1 MMTTSS
7 KLLDKNPLEM
17 DYNGI
22 AKWAR
27 EYQEHEKELGHVFAE
42 PSPVLLT
49 TVYAQLVVEGSI
61 IANKWVKLSCERH
74 LKDLKRSKDGSDFA
88 WTFDEEKAWRPIR
101 FIEKKC
107 RPTKGAYTKLVMQ
120 PWQHFVV
127 GSMFGWVNKETGVRR
142 FRESLIFLGRKNGKT
157 ELESG
162 LADYMAGFDGENGPN
177 VYFLANSEKQSRLL
191 YEGSRTMI
199 QKSPWLSK
207 QFVPNRSEIRY
218 PKSSG
223 KIMAM
228 SAEKSNKD
236 GENVHFAVFDEIHE
250 YQDYSLINVMR
261 NSRGMRVQP
270 LIVYITTAGYVLD
283 GPLVDMIDQGHDTL
297 DNYDDDINNRTFYYL
312 ASLDDK
318 DEVNDPKKWVKAN
331 PNIGLMQ
338 LADMISDFK
347 DERRVPAQF
356 ADWLTKRF
364 NIFSEVDEMSFV
376 TPEILEKNSL
386 SVDLNTLLDRD
397 AVGGYDLSD
406 TEDFTS
412 ACLEFPLDDG
422 SVFILEHSWIPQQ
435 RYERDKNPER
445 IRKWEAEGDATI
457 IPGDYVDYSY
467 VLRWFQEQGDKYNIT
482 QINYDPAKAL
492 RLNKELEE
500 AGFVTK
506 KIRQGF
512 FTLGG
517 PMQNIKELLLDG
529 KVVFNGQSMFKWYL
543 NNVSLRQDRNNN
555 WLPTKASMS
564 RKIDGFAAA
573 LDAHVSVIDMLVEPE
588 NEGSTSTFV
597 SFN

>member
-1 MMTTSS
+1 MTTTSNIL
-7 KLLDKNPLEM
+7 KKNPLEM
-17 DYNGI
+17 NYAGLTEWVEAYMKNERD
-22 AKWAR
+22 
-27 EYQEHEKELGHVFAE
+27 LGHVLLK
-42 PSPVLLT
+42 PSPILLT
-49 TVYAQLVVEGSI
+49 TIYAKLVIQGEI
-61 IANKWVKLSCERH
+61 IANKWVKLACERH
-74 LKDLKRSKDGSDFA
+74 LEDLKRSKEDPDFP
-88 WTFDEEKAWRPIR
+88 WKFDEEKGWRPIR

-107 RPTKGAYTKLVMQ
+107 HPTKGSFKHLVMQ

-127 GSMFGWVNKETGVRR
+127 GSMFGWINKSTGVRR
-142 FRESLIFLGRKNGKT
+142 YRESLIFVARKNGKT

-177 VYFLANSEKQSRLL
+177 VYFLANSQKQASLL

-199 QKSPWLSK
+199 QKSPWLSDR
-207 QFVPNRSEIRY
+207 FVPNRSEIRY
-218 PKSSG
+218 PKTGG
-223 KIMAM
+223 KILAM
-228 SAEKSNKD
+228 SAEKNNKD

-261 NSRGMRVQP
+261 NSRGTRKQP

-283 GPLVDMIDQGHDTL
+283 GPLVDMVDQGHDTL
-297 DNYDDDINNRTFYYL
+297 DNYEDDINNRTFYYL

-318 DEVNDPKKWVKAN
+318 EEVNDPKMWVKAN

-338 LADMISDFK
+338 LADMITDFQN
-347 DERRVPAQF
+347 ERRVPAQF

-364 NIFSEVDEMSFV
+364 NIFSEVDELSYI
-376 TPEILEKNSL
+376 TPEILQKNTRHL
-386 SVDLNTLLDRD
+386 DLEELRGREC
-397 AVGGYDLSD
+397 VGGYDLSD

-422 SVFILEHSWIPQQ
+422 GVFILEHSWIPHA

-445 IRKWEAEGDATI
+445 IRKWERDGEVTI

-467 VLRWFQEQGDKYNIT
+467 VLDWFNEQAQKYDIT
-482 QINYDPAKAL
+482 IIRYDPAKAI

-500 AGFVTK
+500 AGFETDKV
-506 KIRQGF
+506 RQGF

-517 PMQNIKELLLDG
+517 AMQNFKELLLDG
-529 KVVFNGQSMFKWYL
+529 KVVFNEQSMFKWYL
-543 NNVSLRQDRNNN
+543 NNVHLRQDRNDN
-555 WLPTKASMS
+555 WLPTKTSQS

-573 LDAHVSVIDMLVEPE
+573 LDAHVSVVDMLVEPD
-588 NEGSTSTFV
+588 NGGPV
-597 SFN
+597 SMYISF

>member
-1 MMTTSS
+1 MTTTSNIL
-7 KLLDKNPLEM
+7 KKNPLEM
-17 DYNGI
+17 NYAGLTEWVEAYMKNERD
-22 AKWAR
+22 
-27 EYQEHEKELGHVFAE
+27 LGHVLLK
-42 PSPVLLT
+42 PSPILLT
-49 TVYAQLVVEGSI
+49 TIYAKLVIQGEI
-61 IANKWVKLSCERH
+61 IANKWVKLACERH
-74 LKDLKRSKDGSDFA
+74 LEDLKRSKEDPDFP
-88 WTFDEEKAWRPIR
+88 WKFDEEKGWRPIR

-107 RPTKGAYTKLVMQ
+107 HPTKGSFKHLVMQ

-127 GSMFGWVNKETGVRR
+127 GSMFGWINKSTGVRR
-142 FRESLIFLGRKNGKT
+142 YRESLIFVARKNGKT

-177 VYFLANSEKQSRLL
+177 VYFLANSQKQASLL

-199 QKSPWLSK
+199 QKSPWLSDR
-207 QFVPNRSEIRY
+207 FVPNRSEIRY
-218 PKSSG
+218 PKTGG
-223 KIMAM
+223 KILAM
-228 SAEKSNKD
+228 SAEKNNKD

-261 NSRGMRVQP
+261 NSRGTRKQP

-283 GPLVDMIDQGHDTL
+283 GPLVDMVDQGHDTL
-297 DNYDDDINNRTFYYL
+297 DNYEDDINNRTFYYL

-318 DEVNDPKKWVKAN
+318 EEVNDPKMWVKAN

-338 LADMISDFK
+338 LADMITDFQN
-347 DERRVPAQF
+347 ERRVPAQF

-364 NIFSEVDEMSFV
+364 NIFSEVDELSYI
-376 TPEILEKNSL
+376 TPEILQKNTRHL
-386 SVDLNTLLDRD
+386 DLEELRGHEC
-397 AVGGYDLSD
+397 VGGYDLSD

-422 SVFILEHSWIPQQ
+422 GVFILEHSWIPHA

-445 IRKWEAEGDATI
+445 IRKWERDGEVTI

-467 VLRWFQEQGDKYNIT
+467 VLDWFNEQAQKYDIT
-482 QINYDPAKAL
+482 IIRYDPAKAI

-500 AGFVTK
+500 AGFETDKV
-506 KIRQGF
+506 RQGF

-517 PMQNIKELLLDG
+517 AMQNFKELLLDG
-529 KVVFNGQSMFKWYL
+529 KVVFNEQSMFKWYL
-543 NNVSLRQDRNNN
+543 NNVHLRQDRNDN
-555 WLPTKASMS
+555 WLPTKTSQS

-573 LDAHVSVIDMLVEPE
+573 LDAHVSVVDMLVEPD
-588 NEGSTSTFV
+588 NGGPV
-597 SFN
+597 SMYISF

>member
-1 MMTTSS
+1 MTTTSNIL
-7 KLLDKNPLEM
+7 KKNPLEM
-17 DYNGI
+17 NYAGLTEWVEAYMKNERD
-22 AKWAR
+22 
-27 EYQEHEKELGHVFAE
+27 LGHVLLK
-42 PSPVLLT
+42 PSPILLT
-49 TVYAQLVVEGSI
+49 TIYAKLVIQGEI
-61 IANKWVKLSCERH
+61 IANKWVKLACERH
-74 LKDLKRSKDGSDFA
+74 LEDLKRSKEDPDFP
-88 WTFDEEKAWRPIR
+88 WKFDEEKGWRPIR

-107 RPTKGAYTKLVMQ
+107 HPTKGSFEHLVMQ

-127 GSMFGWVNKETGVRR
+127 GNMFGWVNKTTGVRR
-142 FRESLIFLGRKNGKT
+142 YRESLIFVARKNGKT

-177 VYFLANSEKQSRLL
+177 VYFLANSQKQASLL

-199 QKSPWLSK
+199 QKSPWLSDR
-207 QFVPNRSEIRY
+207 FVPNRSEIRY
-218 PKSSG
+218 PKTGG
-223 KIMAM
+223 KILAM
-228 SAEKSNKD
+228 SAEKNNKD

-261 NSRGMRVQP
+261 NSRGTRKQP

-283 GPLVDMIDQGHDTL
+283 GPLVDMVDQGHDTL
-297 DNYDDDINNRTFYYL
+297 DNYEDDINNRTFYYL

-318 DEVNDPKKWVKAN
+318 EEVNDPKMWVKAN

-338 LADMISDFK
+338 LADMITDFQN
-347 DERRVPAQF
+347 ERRVPAQF

-364 NIFSEVDEMSFV
+364 NIFSEVDELSYI
-376 TPEILEKNSL
+376 TPEILQKNTRHL
-386 SVDLNTLLDRD
+386 DLEELRGREC
-397 AVGGYDLSD
+397 VGGYDLSD

-422 SVFILEHSWIPQQ
+422 GVFILEHSWIPHA

-445 IRKWEAEGDATI
+445 IRKWEHDGEVTI

-467 VLRWFQEQGDKYNIT
+467 VLDWFNEQAQKYDIT
-482 QINYDPAKAL
+482 IIRYDPAKAI

-500 AGFVTK
+500 AGFETDKV
-506 KIRQGF
+506 RQGF

-517 PMQNIKELLLDG
+517 AMQNFKELLLDG
-529 KVVFNGQSMFKWYL
+529 KVVFNEQSMFKWYL
-543 NNVSLRQDRNNN
+543 NNVHLRQDRNDN
-555 WLPTKASMS
+555 WLPTKTSQS

-573 LDAHVSVIDMLVEPE
+573 LDAHVSVVDMLVEPDD
-588 NEGSTSTFV
+588 GGPTSMYI
-597 SFN
+597 SF

>member
-1 MMTTSS
+1 MTTSNIL
-7 KLLDKNPLEM
+7 KQNPLEM
-17 DYNGI
+17 NYAGLTEWVETYMKNERD
-22 AKWAR
+22 
-27 EYQEHEKELGHVFAE
+27 LGHVLLK
-42 PSPVLLT
+42 PSPILLT
-49 TVYAQLVVEGSI
+49 TIYAKLVIQSEI
-61 IANKWVKLSCERH
+61 IANKWVKLACERH
-74 LKDLKRSKDGSDFA
+74 LKDLKRSKEDPDFP
-88 WTFDEEKAWRPIR
+88 WEFDEEKGWRPIR

-107 RPTKGAYTKLVMQ
+107 HPTKGSFEHLVMQ

-127 GSMFGWVNKETGVRR
+127 GNMFGWVNKTTGVRR
-142 FRESLIFLGRKNGKT
+142 YRESLIFVARKNGKT

-177 VYFLANSEKQSRLL
+177 VYFLANSQKQASLL

-199 QKSPWLSK
+199 QKSPWLSDR
-207 QFVPNRSEIRY
+207 FVPNRSEIRY
-218 PKSSG
+218 PKTGG
-223 KIMAM
+223 KILAM
-228 SAEKSNKD
+228 SAEKNNKD

-261 NSRGMRVQP
+261 NSRGTRKQP

-283 GPLVDMIDQGHDTL
+283 GPLVDMVDQGHDTL

-318 DEVNDPKKWVKAN
+318 EEVNDPKMWVKAN

-338 LADMISDFK
+338 LADMITDFQN
-347 DERRVPAQF
+347 ERRVPAQF

-364 NIFSEVDEMSFV
+364 NIFSEVDELSYI
-376 TPEILEKNSL
+376 TPEILQKNTRHL
-386 SVDLNTLLDRD
+386 DLEELRGREC
-397 AVGGYDLSD
+397 VGGYDLSD

-422 SVFILEHSWIPQQ
+422 GVFILEHSWIPHA

-445 IRKWEAEGDATI
+445 IRKWEHDGEVTI

-467 VLRWFQEQGDKYNIT
+467 VLDWFNEQAQKYDIT
-482 QINYDPAKAL
+482 IIRYDPAKAI

-500 AGFVTK
+500 AGFETDKV
-506 KIRQGF
+506 RQGF

-517 PMQNIKELLLDG
+517 AMQNFKELLLDG
-529 KVVFNGQSMFKWYL
+529 KVVFNEQSMFKWYL
-543 NNVSLRQDRNNN
+543 NNVHLRQDRNDN
-555 WLPTKASMS
+555 WLPTKTSQS

-573 LDAHVSVIDMLVEPE
+573 LDAHVSVVDMLVEPD
-588 NEGSTSTFV
+588 NGGPASMYI
-597 SFN
+597 SF

>member
-1 MMTTSS
+1 MTTTSN
-7 KLLDKNPLEM
+7 LLEQNPLDMEYA
-17 DYNGI
+17 DVE
-22 AKWAR
+22 KWAKA
-27 EYQEHEKELGHVFAE
+27 YQDHEESLGHVLKQ
-42 PSPVLLT
+42 PSPALLT
-49 TVYAQLVVEGSI
+49 TIYAEMVVEGSQV
-61 IANKWVKLSCERH
+61 ASQWVKLACERH
-74 LKDLKRSKDGSDFA
+74 LKDLKRSKEDPDYP
-88 WTFDEEKAWRPIR
+88 WKFDEERGWRPIR

-107 RPTKGAYTKLVMQ
+107 HPTKGNFQHLVMQ

-127 GSMFGWVNKETGVRR
+127 GSMFGWVNKFTGVRR
-142 FRESLIFLGRKNGKT
+142 FRESLIFVGRKNGKT

-177 VYFLANSEKQSRLL
+177 VYFLANSQQQSRLL

-199 QKSPWLSK
+199 QKSPWLSER
-207 QFVPNRSEIRY
+207 FIPNRSEIRY
-218 PKSSG
+218 PKTGG

-261 NSRGMRVQP
+261 NSRGTRTQP

-297 DNYDDDINNRTFYYL
+297 ENYDDDIDNRTFYFL
-312 ASLDDK
+312 ACLDDK
-318 DEVNDPKKWVKAN
+318 KEANEPTKWVKAN

-338 LADMISDFK
+338 LADMISDYK

-376 TPEILEKNSL
+376 TPEILEKNTRHF
-386 SVDLNTLLDRD
+386 DLKELLDRD
-397 AVGGYDLSD
+397 CVGGYDLSD

-422 SVFILEHSWIPQQ
+422 GVFILEHSWIPKA
-435 RYERDKNPER
+435 RYKRDKNPER
-445 IRKWEAEGDATI
+445 IRKWEHDGEITI

-467 VLRWFQEQGDKYNIT
+467 VLDWFQEQSQKYNIL

-500 AGFVTK
+500 AGFTTQM
-506 KIRQGF
+506 IRQGF
-512 FTLGG
+512 YTLGG
-517 PMQNIKELLLDG
+517 PMQNFKELLLDG
-529 KVVFNGQSMFKWYL
+529 NVVFNEQSMFKWYL
-543 NNVSLRQDRNNN
+543 NNVHLRQDRNDN
-555 WLPTKASMS
+555 WLPTKTSMS

-573 LDAHVSVIDMLVEPE
+573 LDAHVSVIDMLVEPMS
-588 NEGSTSTFV
+588 EGATSTFI
-597 SFN
+597 SFR

>member
-107 RPTKGAYTKLVMQ
+107 HPTKGAYTKLVMQ

-376 TPEILEKNSL
+376 TPEILEKNSR
-386 SVDLNTLLDRD
+386 SVDPNTLLDRD

-445 IRKWEAEGDATI
+445 IRKWETEGDVTI

-500 AGFVTK
+500 AGFATEKV
-506 KIRQGF
+506 RQGF

-529 KVVFNGQSMFKWYL
+529 KVVFNGRSMFKWYL

-588 NEGSTSTFV
+588 NEGPTSTFV

>member
-1 MMTTSS
+1 MTTTS
-7 KLLDKNPLEM
+7 KLLRKNPLEM
-17 DYNGI
+17 KYTDLM
-22 AKWAR
+22 KWVDA
-27 EYQEHEKELGHVFAE
+27 YQERERKLGHVLIKPA
-42 PSPVLLT
+42 PVLLT
-49 TVYAQLVVEGSI
+49 TLYAQMVVEGSI
-61 IANKWVKLSCERH
+61 IANKWVKLACERH
-74 LKDLKRSKDGSDFA
+74 LKDLKRSQTDPSYPWK
-88 WTFDEEKAWRPIR
+88 FDTEKGWRPLR

-107 RPTKGAYTKLVMQ
+107 HPTKGNFQHLVMQ

-127 GSMFGWVNKETGVRR
+127 GCMFGWVNKKTGERR
-142 FRESLIFLGRKNGKT
+142 FRESLIFVGRKNGKT

-177 VYFLANSEKQSRLL
+177 VYFLANSQQQSRLL

-199 QKSPWLSK
+199 QKSPWLSER
-207 QFVPNRSEIRY
+207 FVPNRSEIRY
-218 PKSSG
+218 PKTGG

-261 NSRGMRVQP
+261 NSRGTRTQP

-297 DNYDDDINNRTFYYL
+297 KNYDDNINDRTFYYL

-318 DEVNDPKKWVKAN
+318 SEADNPSVWVKAN

-338 LADMISDFK
+338 LGDMITDYQS
-347 DERRVPAQF
+347 ERRVPAQF

-364 NIFSEVDEMSFV
+364 NIFSEVDELSFI
-376 TPEILEKNSL
+376 TPDILQKNKRHID
-386 SVDLNTLLDRD
+386 VGTLEGRD
-397 AVGGYDLSD
+397 CVGGYDLSD

-412 ACLEFPLDDG
+412 ACLEFSLDDG
-422 SVFILEHSWIPQQ
+422 GVFVLEHSWIPHA

-445 IRKWEAEGDATI
+445 IRDWEANDEVTI
-457 IPGDYVDYSY
+457 IPGDYVDFSY
-467 VLRWFQEQGDKYNIT
+467 VLDWFKDKADHYNIV

-500 AGFVTK
+500 AGFTTEKV
-506 KIRQGF
+506 RQGF
-512 FTLGG
+512 YTLGG
-517 PMQNIKELLLDG
+517 PMQNFKELLLDG
-529 KVVFNGQSMFKWYL
+529 KVVFNEQSMFKWYL
-543 NNVSLRQDRNNN
+543 NNVHLRQDRNNN
-555 WLPTKASMS
+555 WLPTKTSLS

-573 LDAHVSVIDMLVEPE
+573 LDAHVSVIDMLVEPSHP
-588 NEGSTSTFV
+588 GPTSTFI

>member
-1 MMTTSS
+1 MTTSNIL
-7 KLLDKNPLEM
+7 KQNPLEM
-17 DYNGI
+17 NYAGLTEWVEAYMKNERD
-22 AKWAR
+22 
-27 EYQEHEKELGHVFAE
+27 LGHVLLK
-42 PSPVLLT
+42 PSPILLT
-49 TVYAQLVVEGSI
+49 TIYAKLVIQGEI
-61 IANKWVKLSCERH
+61 IANKWVKLACERH
-74 LKDLKRSKDGSDFA
+74 LRDLKRSKEDPDFP
-88 WTFDEEKAWRPIR
+88 WEFDEEKGWRPIR

-107 RPTKGAYTKLVMQ
+107 HPTKGSFEHLVMQ

-127 GSMFGWVNKETGVRR
+127 GNMFGWVNKTTGVRR
-142 FRESLIFLGRKNGKT
+142 YRESLIFVARKNGKT

-177 VYFLANSEKQSRLL
+177 VYFLANSQKQASLL

-199 QKSPWLSK
+199 QKSPWLSDR
-207 QFVPNRSEIRY
+207 FVPNRSEIRY
-218 PKSSG
+218 PKTGG
-223 KIMAM
+223 KILAM
-228 SAEKSNKD
+228 SAEKNNKD

-261 NSRGMRVQP
+261 NSRGTRKQP

-283 GPLVDMIDQGHDTL
+283 GPLVDMVDQGHDTL
-297 DNYDDDINNRTFYYL
+297 DNYEDDINNRTFYYL

-318 DEVNDPKKWVKAN
+318 EEVNDPKMWVKAN

-338 LADMISDFK
+338 LADMITDFQN
-347 DERRVPAQF
+347 ERRVPAQF

-364 NIFSEVDEMSFV
+364 NIFSEVDELSYI
-376 TPEILEKNSL
+376 TPEILQKNTRHL
-386 SVDLNTLLDRD
+386 DLEELRGREC
-397 AVGGYDLSD
+397 VGGYDLSD

-422 SVFILEHSWIPQQ
+422 GVFILEHSWIPHA

-445 IRKWEAEGDATI
+445 IRKWEHDGEVTI

-467 VLRWFQEQGDKYNIT
+467 VLDWFNEQAQKYDIT
-482 QINYDPAKAL
+482 IIRYDPAKAI

-500 AGFVTK
+500 AGFETDKV
-506 KIRQGF
+506 RQGF

-517 PMQNIKELLLDG
+517 AMQNFKELLLDG
-529 KVVFNGQSMFKWYL
+529 KVVFNEQSMFKWYL
-543 NNVSLRQDRNNN
+543 NNVHLRQDRNDN
-555 WLPTKASMS
+555 WLPTKTSQS

-573 LDAHVSVIDMLVEPE
+573 LDAHVSVVDMLVEPD
-588 NEGSTSTFV
+588 NGGPASMYI
-597 SFN
+597 SF

>member
-1 MMTTSS
+1 MTTSNIL
-7 KLLDKNPLEM
+7 KKNPLEM
-17 DYNGI
+17 NYAGLTEWVETYMKNERD
-22 AKWAR
+22 
-27 EYQEHEKELGHVFAE
+27 LGHVLLK
-42 PSPVLLT
+42 PSPILLT
-49 TVYAQLVVEGSI
+49 TIYAKLVIQGEI
-61 IANKWVKLSCERH
+61 IANKWVKLACERH
-74 LKDLKRSKDGSDFA
+74 LKDLKRSREDPDFP
-88 WTFDEEKAWRPIR
+88 WKFDEEKGWRPIR

-107 RPTKGAYTKLVMQ
+107 HPTKGSFKHLVMQ

-127 GSMFGWVNKETGVRR
+127 GSMFGWINKSTGVRR
-142 FRESLIFLGRKNGKT
+142 YRESLIFVARKNGKT

-177 VYFLANSEKQSRLL
+177 VYFLANSQKQASLL

-199 QKSPWLSK
+199 QKSPWLSDR
-207 QFVPNRSEIRY
+207 FVPNRSEIRY
-218 PKSSG
+218 PKTGG
-223 KIMAM
+223 KILAM
-228 SAEKSNKD
+228 SAEKNNKD

-261 NSRGMRVQP
+261 NSRGTRKQP

-283 GPLVDMIDQGHDTL
+283 GPLVDMVDQGHDTL
-297 DNYDDDINNRTFYYL
+297 DNYEDDINNRTFYYL

-318 DEVNDPKKWVKAN
+318 EEVNDPKMWVKAN

-338 LADMISDFK
+338 LADMITDFQN
-347 DERRVPAQF
+347 ERRVPAQF

-364 NIFSEVDEMSFV
+364 NIFSEVDELSYI
-376 TPEILEKNSL
+376 TPEILQKNTRHL
-386 SVDLNTLLDRD
+386 DLEELRGREC
-397 AVGGYDLSD
+397 VGGYDLSD

-422 SVFILEHSWIPQQ
+422 GVFILEHSWIPHA

-445 IRKWEAEGDATI
+445 IRKWEHDGEVTI

-467 VLRWFQEQGDKYNIT
+467 VLDWFNEQAQKYDIT
-482 QINYDPAKAL
+482 IIRYDPAKAI

-500 AGFVTK
+500 AGFETDKV
-506 KIRQGF
+506 RQGF

-517 PMQNIKELLLDG
+517 AMQNFKELLLDG
-529 KVVFNGQSMFKWYL
+529 KVVFNEQSMFKWYL
-543 NNVSLRQDRNNN
+543 NNVHLRQDRNDN
-555 WLPTKASMS
+555 WLPTKTSQS

-573 LDAHVSVIDMLVEPE
+573 LDAHVSVVDMLVEPD
-588 NEGSTSTFV
+588 NGGPSSMYI
-597 SFN
+597 SF

>member
-1 MMTTSS
+1 MTTSNVL
-7 KLLDKNPLEM
+7 KQNPLEM
-17 DYNGI
+17 NYAGLTEWVETYMKNERD
-22 AKWAR
+22 
-27 EYQEHEKELGHVFAE
+27 LGHVLLK
-42 PSPVLLT
+42 PSPILLT
-49 TVYAQLVVEGSI
+49 TIYAKLVIQGEI
-61 IANKWVKLSCERH
+61 IANKWVKLACERH
-74 LKDLKRSKDGSDFA
+74 LKDLKRSKEDPDFP
-88 WTFDEEKAWRPIR
+88 WKFDEEKGWRPIR

-107 RPTKGAYTKLVMQ
+107 HPTKGSFKHLVMQ

-127 GSMFGWVNKETGVRR
+127 GSMFGWINKSTGVRR
-142 FRESLIFLGRKNGKT
+142 YRESLIFVARKNGKT

-177 VYFLANSEKQSRLL
+177 VYFLANSQKQASLL

-199 QKSPWLSK
+199 QKSPWLSDR
-207 QFVPNRSEIRY
+207 FVPNRSEIRY
-218 PKSSG
+218 PKTGG
-223 KIMAM
+223 KILAM
-228 SAEKSNKD
+228 SAEKNNKD

-261 NSRGMRVQP
+261 NSRGTRKQP

-283 GPLVDMIDQGHDTL
+283 GPLVDMVDQGHDTL
-297 DNYDDDINNRTFYYL
+297 DNYEDDINNRTFYYL

-318 DEVNDPKKWVKAN
+318 EEVNDPKMWVKAN

-338 LADMISDFK
+338 LADMITDFQN
-347 DERRVPAQF
+347 ERRVPAQF

-364 NIFSEVDEMSFV
+364 NIFSEVDELSYI
-376 TPEILEKNSL
+376 TPEILQKNTRHL
-386 SVDLNTLLDRD
+386 DLEELRGREC
-397 AVGGYDLSD
+397 VGGYDLSD

-422 SVFILEHSWIPQQ
+422 GVFILEHSWIPHA

-445 IRKWEAEGDATI
+445 IRKWERDGEVTI

-467 VLRWFQEQGDKYNIT
+467 VLDWFNEQAQKYDIT
-482 QINYDPAKAL
+482 IIRYDPAKAI

-500 AGFVTK
+500 AGFETDKV
-506 KIRQGF
+506 RQGF

-517 PMQNIKELLLDG
+517 AMQNFKELLLDG
-529 KVVFNGQSMFKWYL
+529 KVVFNEQSMFKWYL
-543 NNVSLRQDRNNN
+543 NNVHLRQDRNDN
-555 WLPTKASMS
+555 WLPTKTSQS

-573 LDAHVSVIDMLVEPE
+573 LDAHVSVVDMLVEPD
-588 NEGSTSTFV
+588 NGGPASMYI
-597 SFN
+597 SF

>member
-1 MMTTSS
+1 MTTTSNI
-7 KLLDKNPLEM
+7 LDQNPL
-17 DYNGI
+17 DLKYNGVVEWVK
-22 AKWAR
+22 AYKDR
-27 EYQEHEKELGHVFAE
+27 EASLGHMLKK

-49 TVYAQLVVEGSI
+49 TMYARLVVEGSI
-61 IANKWVKLSCERH
+61 VANKWVKLACERH
-74 LKDLKRSKDGSDFA
+74 LKDLERSKDPKYP
-88 WTFDEEKAWRPIR
+88 WKFDEEKGWRPIR

-107 RPTKGAYTKLVMQ
+107 HPTKGNYQHLVMQ

-127 GSMFGWVNKETGVRR
+127 GSMFGWVDKATGVRR
-142 FRESLIFLGRKNGKT
+142 FREALIFVGRKNGKT

-177 VYFLANSEKQSRLL
+177 VYFLANSQQQSRLL

-199 QKSPWLSK
+199 QKSPWLSER
-207 QFVPNRSEIRY
+207 FVPNRSEIRY
-218 PKSSG
+218 PKTGG

-250 YQDYSLINVMR
+250 YEDYSLINVMR
-261 NSRGMRVQP
+261 NSRGTRTQP

-283 GPLVDMIDQGHDTL
+283 GPLIDMIDQGHDTL
-297 DNYDDDINNRTFYYL
+297 SNYDDDINNRNFYYL

-318 DEVNDPKKWVKAN
+318 KEVDDPTKWVKAN
-331 PNIGLMQ
+331 PNIGLMKMV
-338 LADMISDFK
+338 DMITDFR

-364 NIFSEVDEMSFV
+364 NIFSEVNAMSFV
-376 TPEILEKNSL
+376 TPEILKANNRH
-386 SVDLNTLLDRD
+386 VDPADVRD
-397 AVGGYDLSD
+397 QDCIGGYDLSD

-412 ACLEFPLDDG
+412 ACLEFPLNDG
-422 SVFILEHSWIPQQ
+422 GVFILEHSWIP
-435 RYERDKNPER
+435 RARFKRDKNPER
-445 IRKWEAEGDATI
+445 ILKWEQDGEITI
-457 IPGDYVDYSY
+457 IPGNYVDYSY
-467 VLRWFQEQGDKYNIT
+467 VLDWFKEKSEQYNIV

-500 AGFVTK
+500 AGFTTEVV
-506 KIRQGF
+506 RQGF

-517 PMQNIKELLLDG
+517 PMQNFKELLLDG
-529 KVVFNGQSMFKWYL
+529 KVAFNEQSMFKWYL
-543 NNVSLRQDRNNN
+543 NNVSLRQDRNDN
-555 WLPTKASMS
+555 WLPTKTSRN

-573 LDAHVSVIDMLVEPE
+573 LDAHVSMIDMLVQPDQD
-588 NEGSTSTFV
+588 GPLSQFI
-597 SFN
+597 SFD

>member
-1 MMTTSS
+1 MTTTSS
-7 KLLDKNPLEM
+7 LLKQNPLDM
-17 DYNGI
+17 DYAGI
-22 AKWAR
+22 AKWAL
-27 EYQEHEKELGHVFAE
+27 EYQKNEESMGHVLKQ

-49 TVYAQLVVEGSI
+49 TIYAQAVVEGSI
-61 IANKWVKLSCERH
+61 IANKWVTEACERH
-74 LKDLKRSKDGSDFA
+74 LKDLKRSKEDADFP
-88 WTFDEEKAWRPIR
+88 WEFDEERAWRPIR

-107 RPTKGAYTKLVMQ
+107 HPTKGNFQHLVMQ

-127 GSMFGWVNKETGVRR
+127 GSMFGWVNKETQVRR
-142 FRESLIFLGRKNGKT
+142 FREALIFVARKNGKT

-177 VYFLANSEKQSRLL
+177 VYFLANSQQQSRLL

-199 QKSPWLSK
+199 QKSPWLSER
-207 QFVPNRSEIRY
+207 FVPNRSEIRY
-218 PKSSG
+218 PKTGG

-261 NSRGMRVQP
+261 NSRGTRTQP

-283 GPLVDMIDQGHDTL
+283 GPLVDMVDQGHDTL
-297 DNYDDDINNRTFYYL
+297 DNYDDDINTRTFYFL

-318 DEVNDPKKWVKAN
+318 EEVNDPTKWVKAN

-338 LADMISDFK
+338 MADMISDFK

-364 NIFSEVDEMSFV
+364 NIFSEVDEMSFI
-376 TPEILEKNSL
+376 TPEILQKNTRHL
-386 SVDLNTLLDRD
+386 DPEELLDRD
-397 AVGGYDLSD
+397 CIGGYDLSD

-422 SVFILEHSWIPQQ
+422 GVFILEHSWIPKA

-445 IRKWEAEGDATI
+445 IRKWEHDGEITI
-457 IPGDYVDYSY
+457 IPGDYVDFSY
-467 VLRWFQEQGDKYNIT
+467 VLDWFKEQSNKYNIV
-482 QINYDPAKAL
+482 QVNYDPAKAL
-492 RLNKELEE
+492 RLNKEMEE
-500 AGFVTK
+500 AGFTTQE
-506 KIRQGF
+506 IRQGF

-517 PMQNIKELLLDG
+517 PLQNFKELLLDG
-529 KVVFNGQSMFKWYL
+529 KVVFNEQSMFKWYL
-543 NNVSLRQDRNNN
+543 NNVHLRQDRNDN
-555 WLPTKASMS
+555 WLPTKTSMS

-573 LDAHVSVIDMLVEPE
+573 LDAHVSIIDMLVEPDY
-588 NEGSTSTFV
+588 GGDASMFI
-597 SFN
+597 SFK